1 MTTFIIDLVQPATE
15 CNLGLSRRSPMA
27 WTLAP
32 GAPLAPSPL
41 TAEGMAAYA
50 GAMVM
55 FTGTGDNDTAD
66 VANGTLT
73 GFTGGTVADFS
84 DEIGDTFNAGAGDDY
99 IGGGGGDDSM
109 NGGDGADSMN
119 GGAGADGFNLANGD
133 FVSGESIDG
142 GEGSDGIK
150 LTELTTIDFTDAT
163 TTISSVERFEGSDDN
178 DTVTMTAEQ
187 WAGFIEYIMLG
198 VGTDVLNVNVSGSH
212 DISQVT
218 PFPPAYISVGGNG
231 NLTGTSGSDSL
242 NLTGAQLDA
251 IIIGA
256 GTINLGAGSDA
267 LYLTSNSEDLNTLG
281 AMDTSIQNVEIIS
294 AAGATTPGSTINLS
308 AQTEAFSIT
317 GSAGSDWLVGG
328 TGNDTIGGGSGGDT
342 IDGGAGDD
350 TITFDGSE
358 ILIAG
363 GAGDDTLKV
372 TGAAEIDLSSSLD
385 QASLETATVTGFEN
399 VDASTSSA
407 DVSLTGDANGNVLIG
422 GQGTDTINGG
432 GGNDTITFDGSDVS
446 IAGGVGIDTLIVK
459 GAATITLSVGTVTGF
474 ENADAS
480 TSSAAVS
487 LTGDANGNVLIGGSG
502 ADTLDGGGGNDTITF
517 DGLDVS
523 IAGGV
528 GIDTLIVKGAATI
541 TLSVGTV
548 TGLENVDAST
558 SSAAVSLTGDANGN
572 VLIGGA
578 GATRSTAVTATTR
591 SPSTARMFRLPVG
604 RASTL

>member
-1 MTTFIIDLVQPATE
+1 
-15 CNLGLSRRSPMA
+15 
-27 WTLAP
+27 
-32 GAPLAPSPL
+32 
-41 TAEGMAAYA
+41 
-50 GAMVM
+50 
-55 FTGTGDNDTAD
+55 
-66 VANGTLT
+66 
-73 GFTGGTVADFS
+73 
-84 DEIGDTFNAGAGDDY
+84 
-99 IGGGGGDDSM
+99 
-109 NGGDGADSMN
+109 MN

-142 GEGSDGIK
+142 GDGSDGIK
-150 LTELTTIDFTDAT
+150 LTESTTIDFTDAT

-502 ADTLDGGGGNDTITF
+502 ADTLDGGGGNDTITGGAGADSLDGGDGDDTITF
-517 DGLDVS
+517 DGSDGS

-572 VLIGGA
+572 VLIGGRA
-578 GATRSTAVTATTR
+578 PTRSTAVTATTR